1 MTTNAAV
8 DVNALFSVKLASI
21 FEKNVPEMK
30 KLQTQLQN
38 YGTNPVKSWTKLFGE
53 CILAITNN
61 RDAVERVKEYNPKFI
76 AELQLKYPNIDD
88 FLNNKTKNEFVV
100 LFAET
105 LSTILQ
111 AEEPEEPVVEKEHVQ
126 HIETDD
132 ERKKR
137 EEEDEIFRIN
147 QNAARDMEEGG
158 RQIGYRSDFR
168 LGGSLRKKTPRRRK
182 YSKRNNTRR
191 KRTARK
197 RRSYK

>member
-1 MTTNAAV
+1 MN
-8 DVNALFSVKLASI
+8 KL
-21 FEKNVPEMK
+21 K
-30 KLQTQLQN
+30 TQLQK
-38 YGTNPVKSWTKLFGE
+38 YGNSLVGSWTRLFGE

-61 RDAVERVKEYNPKFI
+61 SDAVKRTDKYKPKFI
-76 AELQLKYPNIDD
+76 AELQYSNIDD
-88 FLNNKTKNEFVV
+88 FLNKLTKNEFVV

-111 AEEPEEPVVEKEHVQ
+111 PVQRIK
-126 HIETDD
+126 TDE
-132 ERKKR
+132 ERKEREKR
-137 EEEDEIFRIN
+137 DEIFRIN
-147 QNAARDMEEGG
+147 QNAARDLENGG
-158 RQIGYRSDFR
+158 HQISYRRDFT